1 MSLNKT
7 IDLVKLSTSPY
18 LTCFELEKSVYQINK
33 MKKVKIIK
41 CPDEKSGVSFEDA
54 INQYLFD
61 NLNKID
67 IIDIKYSD
75 KSCLII
81 YKLI

>member
-1 MSLNKT
+1 
-7 IDLVKLSTSPY
+7 
-18 LTCFELEKSVYQINK
+18 